1 MVSSSLDL
9 TGLENSGRGK
19 KVLVV
24 TTIDL
29 TAQCFLRRKFEAM
42 LACGYEVTLACTV
55 QKFRHELERL
65 GVRVVDIP
73 ISRRIS
79 PYQDLRSLSNL
90 ISFIRE
96 CELPIT

>member
-42 LACGYEVTLACTV
+42 LACGYEVTLACTLFMSCRKMLLLASS
-55 QKFRHELERL
+55 QKNCTLF
-65 GVRVVDIP
+65 
-73 ISRRIS
+73 
-79 PYQDLRSLSNL
+79 
-90 ISFIRE
+90 
-96 CELPIT
+96 